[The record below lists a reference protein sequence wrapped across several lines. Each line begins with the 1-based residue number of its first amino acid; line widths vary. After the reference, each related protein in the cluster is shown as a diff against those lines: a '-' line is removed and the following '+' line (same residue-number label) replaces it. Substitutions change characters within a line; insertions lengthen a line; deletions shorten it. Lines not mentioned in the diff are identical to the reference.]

1 MHIFNSNLNLDAK
14 LVKGE
19 GPYLFNSVSDRFFDC
34 WLGSGT
40 LIFGHEQVI
49 ESNMQSNWLLP
60 DGPKV
65 SNSYLDLLS
74 KIVDFKIGSL
84 GFQTSGSS
92 AVHRACRVARAVTGK
107 SKVAVFNLFWHGSDD
122 SFLFVG
128 ERKKKLSEG
137 ISDSAQENVSYF
149 DSIDQ
154 FFEQAKLEEFAAILV
169 EPYQGS
175 DPSVSVLDAISTDQ
189 RNKLLESNVLLVIDE
204 VITGFRSQY
213 GSCSSSRKLQPDI
226 VVFGKAIASGFPTG
240 LVVVSDRLTTPVKEK
255 SIFWG
260 GTFGASPIQLEMVE
274 KSLIRLSSLNYE
286 ILDKNLK
293 DIIKLIDELV
303 KEFDLKVS
311 SGGGFGRLSSISS
324 NKENASSR
332 GFIGGEKENINKAK
346 KVLLDNKIFLN
357 HNLLIFPSIF
367 NIYDKMR

>member
-1 MHIFNSNLNLDAK
+1 MHIFNSNLNLNTK

-19 GPYLFNSVSDRFFDC
+19 GPFLFNSEGDRFFDC

-40 LIFGHEQVI
+40 LIFGHEKVI
-49 ESNMQSNWLLP
+49 ESNMQSTWLLP
-60 DGPKV
+60 EGSKV
-65 SNSYLDLLS
+65 SISFLDLIN

-92 AVHRACRVARAVTGK
+92 AVHRACRVARAITEK
-107 SKVAVFNLFWHGSDD
+107 AKVAVLNLFWHGSDD

-128 ERKKKLSEG
+128 KDKKKLSDG
-137 ISDSAQENVSYF
+137 ISDSAQENVCYF
-149 DSIDQ
+149 ESIDQ
-154 FFEQAKLEEFAAILV
+154 FFNKAKLEEFAAVLV

-175 DPSVSVLDAISTDQ
+175 DPSVSVLDSISDEQ
-189 RNKLLESNVLLVIDE
+189 RKKLIDSNVLLVIDE

-213 GSCSSSRKLQPDI
+213 GSCESSRKLKPDI

-240 LVVVSDRLTTPVKEK
+240 LVVLSDRLTTTVRKK

-274 KSLIRLSSLNYE
+274 KSLMRLSALNYE
-286 ILDKNLK
+286 ILDRNLK
-293 DIIKLIDELV
+293 DITKIINELLID
-303 KEFDLKVS
+303 FDLKVC
-311 SGGGFGRLSSISS
+311 SGGGFGRLCSVAS
-324 NKENASSR
+324 NNENTSSR
-332 GFIGGEKENINKAK
+332 GFIGEEKEIINRAK
-346 KVLLDNKIFLN
+346 KLLLNNKIFIN
-357 HNLLIFPSIF
+357 HNLLIFPSVF